1 MLVLQHQLQVVVA
14 LALGEREVHGEAN
27 LAGDL
32 LQQDRANNVVDVDPA
47 FLRIDLDVLAADQ
60 GGAGGAAGLGRV
72 HGGRIPGVKR
82 MRRILLNTAAAVSL
96 LLCLAA
102 GDCANS

>member
-1 MLVLQHQLQVVVA
+1 
-14 LALGEREVHGEAN
+14 VHGEAN

-60 GGAGGAAGLGRV
+60 GGADGTARV
-72 HGGRIPGVKR
+72 GSASRARHRASR
-82 MRRILLNTAAAVSL
+82 
-96 LLCLAA
+96 
-102 GDCANS
+102 